1 MTRRILLVTRRFW
14 PLGAPE
20 EAHLLELS
28 SAWRAAG
35 ARVTIVTPQW
45 DRSWP
50 TQLVIREMKVVR
62 LPYSPKRLWGG
73 YWFLR
78 RLNHWLRRNANQFDM
93 LVVWRLQL
101 DALLTT
107 RVGEDLH
114 LPVTVLYEGSGAGGD
129 ADWIRQSRYG
139 QRVLDACKKASAVLA
154 FDKASCE
161 EALRLAIDPER
172 CHLCEGV
179 YPIAEAPTA
188 SRGSARIHLL
198 ESNRDFF
205 TTAVTPVGLT
215 VSTLEDRKAMTQ
227 LFSAWSLLRKDH
239 LDARLWWIGDGAKRS
254 SLYAMLGD
262 HDLRYHAVLPGDFD
276 NLDDLM
282 TAADF
287 YIAITPIAAKSVRRA
302 IANGLPVFAVD
313 SPEIRGMIPA
323 DAPVRYFCAGVADDL
338 ARCLRQ
344 ACDAPEE
351 TRRWG
356 AQSRDWA
363 KAFAP
368 VNKIAAGHLAIF
380 DQIMSRLAEKSP
392 GK

>member
-14 PLGAPE
+14 PFAAPE
-20 EAHLLELS
+20 ESHLLELA

-35 ARVTIVTPQW
+35 AQVTVVTPQW
-45 DRSWP
+45 DRTWP

-78 RLNHWLRRNANQFDM
+78 RLNHWLRRNASQFDM
-93 LVVWRLQL
+93 FVVWRLQL

-107 RVGEDLH
+107 RVAQDMH
-114 LPVTVLYEGSGAGGD
+114 LPVTLLYEGGGAGGD
-129 ADWIRQSRYG
+129 AEWLKHSRYG
-139 QRVLDACKKASAVLA
+139 QRVLEACKKAAAVLA
-154 FDKASCE
+154 FDKTSYE
-161 EALRLAIDPER
+161 EALRLEIDPEICR
-172 CHLCEGV
+172 LCEGI

-227 LFSAWSLLRKDH
+227 LFAAWSLLRKDH
-239 LDARLWWIGDGAKRS
+239 HDARLWWIGDGAKRS

-276 NLDDLM
+276 DLDDLM

-287 YIAITPIAAKSVRRA
+287 YIAITPSAAKSVRRA
-302 IANGLPVFAVD
+302 LANGLPVFAVD
-313 SPEIRGMIPA
+313 SPEIRGIIPEG
-323 DAPVRYFCAGVADDL
+323 APVRYFRAGIAEEL
-338 ARCLRQ
+338 ARLLRQ

-356 AQSRDWA
+356 NQSKDWA
-363 KAFAP
+363 NTLKP
-368 VNKIAAGHLAIF
+368 IGEIAAGHLALL
-380 DQIMSRLAEKSP
+380 DQISSRLAEKSP
-392 GK
+392 RK